1 MNKKRLDKKER
12 RQHLNGWETL
22 WKRAFCHFYQE
33 QGITILEI
41 VIAISIFSI
50 AALVLLQGFAQAG
63 KVNKKSENY
72 LEASTLAQNIMEEVK
87 AKSIGEMS
95 LAFNYPIDKTK
106 QGQSRFSFLRGKESL
121 MNQKDGIEIRELIK
135 NSSNEFEAVKL
146 YKANGIE
153 EGTVTSSTLSKDD
166 GKTWSFVPRTTGSNR
181 SKYYFE
187 MRNVVAS
194 GKTFDV
200 LVTYDASKTSNYKKD
215 DSDYAAQ
222 NKKNDFVAP
231 NIQKLDRDENAFF
244 MLEKDWDKS
253 AVQEKMIDRQYEY
266 ATSLWDKDRYEY
278 ESQNIGSNYEDLYA
292 KPTPLDYEEVWKQ
305 TKRKLVISLSQ
316 EKGIIKAVGQYYLDA
331 SGYSDGT
338 KYGRM
343 DLQKDDPTVTNELNF
358 SYLESLP
365 VTFFSTEAGKSLNNL
380 YIFYYPN
387 YDCLDQGIL
396 DEIVIQ
402 NEQNLSIN
410 VYVLKQSSTSSDGT
424 RLPTKEQEEE
434 YKMKLLIEET
444 PSTHGYSN
452 WFANSSLFRAQ
463 TTLLTNLNTDI
474 STKEVADRTTISQM
488 TLGYSDSKTNRTLY
502 GTGAKMILGVNGID
516 NEEAKDRIYNVTVEI
531 YKAGAGEN
539 NYDGETPIITWNTS
553 KDD

>member
-1 MNKKRLDKKER
+1 MDKKER